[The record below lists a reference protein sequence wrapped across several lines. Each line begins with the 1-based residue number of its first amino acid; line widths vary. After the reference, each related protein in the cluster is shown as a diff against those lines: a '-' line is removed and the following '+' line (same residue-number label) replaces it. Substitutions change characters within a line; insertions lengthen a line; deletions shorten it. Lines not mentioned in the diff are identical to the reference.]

1 MLKSGEVAKALN
13 VSAES
18 VRQYAED
25 GRIPFVE
32 TPGGHR
38 RYVLEDVKHAL
49 RMEKV
54 QTFVPLED
62 GNTVVLSSAPEQAD
76 PLKRTRGWRATP
88 VAAMI
93 ADAHEATG
101 EHETIRI
108 PFIGVPGSS
117 RFVAEQGVR
126 A

>member
-1 MLKSGEVAKALN
+1 MLKSGEIAKALN

-18 VRQYAED
+18 VRQYAD
-25 GRIPFVE
+25 AGRIPFVE

-54 QTFVPLED
+54 QKFVSLED
-62 GNTVVLSSAPEQAD
+62 GDAVVLSSAPEHAE
-76 PLKRTRGWRATP
+76 PLKRTRGWRAAP

-93 ADAHEATG
+93 ADAHEPTG
-101 EHETIRI
+101 DDKTIRI

-117 RFVAEQGVR
+117 RFVAGQGVR
-126 A
+126 T